1 MEKVEQQW
9 EDAVEV
15 KITDQN
21 LNTPNA
27 CSLSRSPSSPPL
39 SFTQSP
45 FPPRSVVRDGQTSP
59 HKSRLVVRWSLC
71 GWFGVRVG
79 ECFAVV
85 MEVSAIATRSCI
97 CLGLR
102 SC

>member
-27 CSLSRSPSSPPL
+27 CSLL
-39 SFTQSP
+39 EFVW
-45 FPPRSVVRDGQTSP
+45 VV
-59 HKSRLVVRWSLC
+59 WCAC
-71 GWFGVRVG
+71 G
-79 ECFAVV
+79 
-85 MEVSAIATRSCI
+85 
-97 CLGLR
+97 
-102 SC
+102 